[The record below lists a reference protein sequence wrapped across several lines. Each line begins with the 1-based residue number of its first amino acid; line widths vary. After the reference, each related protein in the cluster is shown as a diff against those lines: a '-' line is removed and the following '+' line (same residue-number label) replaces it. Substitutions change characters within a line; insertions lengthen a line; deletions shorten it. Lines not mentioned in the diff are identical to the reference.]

1 MRRRRVV
8 SLTHYFFVSVI
19 INLLIFFFKN
29 KNAGHFL
36 KNSSPCFSKG
46 TKRKRMRQLFIE
58 ELQYNMV
65 RHIFLD
71 KTNTITKGSL
81 WNTGLNPIL
90 EINYGKELSRGLIHF
105 DVNEIGDLIA
115 DGTFSDPSKLTCTL
129 KMVNCASVDGLPYD
143 KEIHHRASEPVE
155 RATSFDLILF
165 KLPQDFDAG
174 KGFDYASDF
183 WVRRN
188 HSRAYVNMAS
198 NWYYA
203 QRARCWKVDEDKMIP
218 DENGRLE
225 LDEGHPTY
233 FYQYIYSGGIE
244 QRIKVDI
251 EGGIYSH
258 EEIVSEYEKY
268 LNGEESFIVGSQH
281 FDFGAENLEID
292 VSKYVMESLES
303 GENYGLCLAYVPHL
317 ERTRLDKQQYVSFF
331 TDLTNTFFHPYVE
344 CKYCDAISDDRGNFC
359 LGRKNRLYLYS
370 GIDGKPVSLD
380 SGITC
385 TIDGKEYEV
394 HQGGKGVYYVEI
406 TPDPCDF
413 EVETIHYDI
422 WSNLALNGEPI
433 TDIEQEFVVMPM
445 YNFLS
450 VGNRAATPDRTVP
463 QVSGIDDAEELTRGE
478 TREVIVDFRK
488 EYTTNRKELL
498 EDAEWRLYVKDANRD
513 FDVFDYQPVE
523 RAFLNNFFIINT
535 EDLIPNDYYVDIRVM
550 RGRETRY
557 YKKVLRFR
565 VVSNVT
571 NRYE

>member
-1 MRRRRVV
+1 
-8 SLTHYFFVSVI
+8 
-19 INLLIFFFKN
+19 
-29 KNAGHFL
+29 
-36 KNSSPCFSKG
+36 
-46 TKRKRMRQLFIE
+46 
-58 ELQYNMV
+58 MV

-105 DVNEIGDLIA
+105 DVDEIGALIA
-115 DGTFSDPSKLTCTL
+115 DGTFSDPDKLHCTL
-129 KMVNCASVDGLPYD
+129 KMTNCSSVDGLPYD

-183 WVRRN
+183 WIPEH

-203 QRARCWKVDEDKMIP
+203 KKGTCWEVDSDKMIP

-225 LDEGHPTY
+225 LDKNHPSY
-233 FYQYIYSGGIE
+233 FYQFVESGGTTV
-244 QRIKVDI
+244 RVRVDI
-251 EGGIYSH
+251 EGGVYSH
-258 EEIVSEYEKY
+258 EKLVEEYEKY
-268 LNGEESFIVGSQH
+268 RNGEESIIVGSQH

-292 VSKYVMESLES
+292 VTKYVFECLET
-303 GENYGLCLAYVPHL
+303 GKNYGLGLAYIPHL
-317 ERTRLDKQQYVSFF
+317 ERIRLNVQQYVSFF

-344 CKYCDAISDDRGNFC
+344 CKYCDAIADDRANFC
-359 LGRKNRLYLYS
+359 LGRKNRLYLYA
-370 GIDGKPVSLD
+370 GIDGTPVSLD
-380 SGITC
+380 PGVKC

-394 HQGGKGVYYVEI
+394 KQATKGAYYVEL

-413 EVETIHYDI
+413 EAESIHYDV
-422 WSNLALNGEPI
+422 WSNLSLNGEPI
-433 TDIEQEFVVMPM
+433 SDIEQEFVVNDMH
-445 YNFLS
+445 NFLS
-450 VGNRAATPDRTVP
+450 VGSKSATPDRTVP
-463 QVSGIDDAEELTRGE
+463 QVSGIDDAEELSRGE
-478 TREVIVDFRK
+478 IREVVVDFRK
-488 EYTTNRKELL
+488 EFTTNRKQLL
-498 EDAEWRLYVKDANRD
+498 DNAEWRLYVKDANRD
-513 FDVFDYQPVE
+513 LDVFDYQPVE
-523 RAFLNNFFIINT
+523 RAYLNNFFIINT

-550 RGRETRY
+550 NGRETRY

-571 NRYE
+571 ERYQ